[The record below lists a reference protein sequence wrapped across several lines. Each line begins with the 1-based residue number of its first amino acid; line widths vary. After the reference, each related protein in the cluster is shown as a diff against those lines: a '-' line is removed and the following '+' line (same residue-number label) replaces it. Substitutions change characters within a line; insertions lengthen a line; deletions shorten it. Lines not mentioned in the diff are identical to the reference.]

1 MPTQADVR
9 RIVMALPEVKEE
21 EGKFGFRVAGKP
33 FVWAY
38 LERVE
43 PKKGRVPT
51 TDRIGVRTLNE
62 AVKFA
67 LVDENPDAYF
77 TEPHYNGYPAVCVR
91 LKQIKVSELR
101 EVLRNGWRARAP
113 KKLLKEFGANS

>member
-1 MPTQADVR
+1 L
-9 RIVMALPEVKEE
+9 ALPGVTENEDS
-21 EGKFGFRVAGKP
+21 FGFRVSGKP

-43 PKKGRVPT
+43 EKKGRVAT
-51 TDRIGVRTLNE
+51 KDRIGVRTLNE

-67 LVDENPDAYF
+67 LVDEDPKAYF

-91 LKQIKVSELR
+91 LKEIGMADLR
-101 EVLRNGWRARAP
+101 DLLADAWRVQAP
-113 KKLLKEFGANS
+113 KRLRKDLDEA

>member
-9 RIVMALPEVKEE
+9 RIVMALPEVTEE
-21 EGKFGFRVAGKP
+21 EGRFGFRVAGKP

-38 LERVE
+38 LERID
-43 PKKGRVPT
+43 PKKARIAT

-67 LVDENPDAYF
+67 LVDENPEAYF

-91 LKQIKVSELR
+91 LKQIKMSDLE
-101 EVLRNGWRARAP
+101 EVLSDGWRVQAP
-113 KKLLKEFGANS
+113 KKLVEEFEST